1 MKKERLLILCDHN
14 RADFLLPYKR
24 LKEQAELF
32 FLEFASKRSITNYS
46 YKEYG
51 EAIFWSEYKDA
62 FALLEQVRPKKVI
75 FLWIDS
81 YQQVALNLA
90 CKLKGI
96 KTYIIEHGI
105 RDWRANIE
113 LEQYFFNPAKSIP
126 SSRFKELSLEL
137 VPRFKTRL
145 FLLNTLKK
153 LPEPKK
159 SFLSNYI
166 KLRRKSTFHTIK
178 QKVHSELRL
187 PSAYIS
193 YSPKIFSVHQHFD
206 RLHSD
211 YSVHYIGVPMY
222 DELANL
228 SRDIDLTS
236 SKFKNILF
244 VDQGL
249 ANRNLLGWDKDSY
262 RQFLKDLSKYCHSAG
277 FTLSIKFHPSDIN
290 AIRDY
295 DLARL
300 PFHVIDDTQIKQ
312 LLPHTPVIIGFFST
326 LLLPLAA
333 MPHTTLITL
342 ENHPIGKLGVSKS
355 FVEAGVAHPVYSL
368 DELPTVLENIEQ
380 LHQQQLPNKKKFEE
394 KWLYKFDGK
403 AGERLRDILLSDE
416 L

>member
-24 LKEQAELF
+24 LKEEAELF
-32 FLEFASKRSITNYS
+32 FLEFASERSITNYS

-113 LEQYFFNPAKSIP
+113 LEKYFFNPAKSSL
-126 SSRFKELSLEL
+126 SSRVKELSLEL
-137 VPRFKTRL
+137 IPRFKTRL
-145 FLLNTLKK
+145 FLLKTLKN
-153 LPEPKK
+153 LPEPEK

-166 KLRRKSTFHTIK
+166 KLRRRSTFHTVK
-178 QKVHSELRL
+178 QKVLSELRL

-193 YSPKIFSVHQHFD
+193 YSPKVFSVHQHFD
-206 RLHSD
+206 NLRPD
-211 YSVHYIGVPMY
+211 FSVHYIGVPMY
-222 DELANL
+222 DELANH
-228 SRDIDLTS
+228 IHNVEPV
-236 SKFKNILF
+236 SKSNNILL

-249 ANRNLLGWDKDSY
+249 ANRNLLGWNKNSY
-262 RQFLKDLSKYCHSAG
+262 KQFLKNLSNYCQSAG
-277 FTLSIKFHPSDIN
+277 FTLSIKFHPSDTN
-290 AIRDY
+290 AIRNY
-295 DLARL
+295 DLGNL
-300 PFHVIDDTQIKQ
+300 PANVIDDAQLAQI
-312 LLPHTPVIIGFFST
+312 LPHTPVIIGFFST

-333 MPHTTLITL
+333 LPHTTLITL
-342 ENHPIGKLGVSKS
+342 ENHPIGKLDVSKS
-355 FVEAGVAHPVYSL
+355 FVDAGVAHPVYSL
-368 DELPTVLENIEQ
+368 DELPAVLGNIEQ

-394 KWLYKFDGK
+394 EWLYKFDGK
-403 AGERLRDILLSDE
+403 AGERLRDILLNDE